1 MLERLRELG
10 IVAVVRGGSHT
21 EAEMYVKSSIEG
33 GIKAIELTYS
43 IPDMTTFM
51 KKIIEKYPDA
61 LVGAGSVLNEEMAA
75 EAIEAGAKYI
85 VSPGYSKG
93 VNDFCRKENILYI
106 PGCMTI
112 TEIMNAM
119 DNGNELVKLFP
130 GELFGIKYIKSVKAP
145 IPNVRIMPTG
155 GVNIQNVVE
164 WFENGVECVGVGS
177 SLFAS
182 KNPETISKLA
192 TEFVGKINDYRS
204 RK

>member
-10 IVAVVRGGSHT
+10 IVAVVRGSSHT
-21 EAEMYVKSSIEG
+21 EAEMYVKSSVEG

-93 VNDFCRKENILYI
+93 VNDLCRKENILYI

-145 IPNVRIMPTG
+145 IPTVRIMPTG

-177 SLFAS
+177 SLFES
-182 KNPETISKLA
+182 KNPETIVKLA

>member
-1 MLERLRELG
+1 MIEKLRELG
-10 IVAVVRGGSHT
+10 IVAVVRGSSHT

-33 GIKAIELTYS
+33 GIKALELTYS

-51 KKIIEKYPDA
+51 KTIIEKYPDA
-61 LVGAGSVLNEEMAA
+61 VVGAGSVLNEEMAA

-93 VNDFCRKENILYI
+93 VNDLCRKENILYI

-145 IPNVRIMPTG
+145 IPTVRIMPTG

-182 KNPETISKLA
+182 KNPETIAKLA